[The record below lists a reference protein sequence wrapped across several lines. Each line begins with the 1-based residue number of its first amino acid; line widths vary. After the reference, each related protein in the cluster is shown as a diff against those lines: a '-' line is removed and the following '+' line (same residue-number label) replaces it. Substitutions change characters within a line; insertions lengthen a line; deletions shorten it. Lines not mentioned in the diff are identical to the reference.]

1 MKYQY
6 TNDLYVSMSIGLT
19 ELNNIIK
26 DLEMLQKAMKE
37 NPDKFSRKWILT
49 SLWELK
55 QAHKESMASA
65 VPAFEYNNKEDADV

>member
-26 DLEMLQKAMKE
+26 DLDMLQKAMKE

-49 SLWELK
+49 SLWELR
-55 QAHKESMASA
+55 QAHKEAMSNA
-65 VPAFEYNNKEDADV
+65 VPAFESNNKEDADV

>member
-6 TNDLYVSMSIGLT
+6 TNDLCVSMSIGLT

-37 NPDKFSRKWILT
+37 NPDKFSRNWILT
-49 SLWELK
+49 SVWQLK
-55 QAHKESMASA
+55 HAHKESMSSA
-65 VPAFEYNNKEDADV
+65 LSALEYNNKEDADV

>member
-26 DLEMLQKAMKE
+26 DLDMLQKAMKE

-49 SLWELK
+49 SLWELR
-55 QAHKESMASA
+55 QVHKESMSNAL
-65 VPAFEYNNKEDADV
+65 PAFEANNKEDADV